1 MQPVGL
7 TVLGKHLYWTDR
19 QQQMIER
26 VDKTTGDAR
35 TRVQGRVAHLTGI
48 HAVEDISLEEF
59 CTWGAGSGGVRG
71 PLRGG
76 KASARSTATPGLAPL
91 EKGRRA
97 DQGESR
103 APAIFFLALLGPV
116 SVIRGHP
123 QAPTSSPSPSATD
136 WTALTSVSSSRT
148 HSAFQVPAMRFG
160 PALDESRV

>member
-7 TVLGKHLYWTDR
+7 TVLGKHLYWIDR

-48 HAVEDISLEEF
+48 HAVEDISLEEL
-59 CTWGAGSGGVRG
+59 CTWGAGSGAVRG
-71 PLRGG
+71 PPRGG
-76 KASARSTATPGLAPL
+76 NTSARSTATPGLAPL

-103 APAIFFLALLGPV
+103 AEAVFFLALSGPSLGDQRPP
-116 SVIRGHP
+116 SGPHP
-123 QAPTSSPSPSATD
+123 IPFSISN
-136 WTALTSVSSSRT
+136 R
-148 HSAFQVPAMRFG
+148 
-160 PALDESRV
+160 LDRSNFCF

>member
-1 MQPVGL
+1 MGGGQEWGCAGAAEGRESLHGAQQP
-7 TVLGKHLYWTDR
+7 LGW
-19 QQQMIER
+19 
-26 VDKTTGDAR
+26 
-35 TRVQGRVAHLTGI
+35 
-48 HAVEDISLEEF
+48 
-59 CTWGAGSGGVRG
+59 
-71 PLRGG
+71 P
-76 KASARSTATPGLAPL
+76 PL

-103 APAIFFLALLGPV
+103 APAVFFLALLGPV
-116 SVIRGHP
+116 SVIRGP

>member
-1 MQPVGL
+1 MLIPLTGANRLTLEDANIVQPVGL
-7 TVLGKHLYWTDR
+7 TVLGKHLYWIDR

-71 PLRGG
+71 PPRGG
-76 KASARSTATPGLAPL
+76 SASAQTTAAPGMAPL

-97 DQGESR
+97 DQGQGR
-103 APAIFFLALLGPV
+103 AEAVFLLAVGWAQPWRPEATL
-116 SVIRGHP
+116 R
-123 QAPTSSPSPSATD
+123 PSPHP
-136 WTALTSVSSSRT
+136 LLHQR
-148 HSAFQVPAMRFG
+148 QIG
-160 PALDESRV
+160 PL

>member
-1 MQPVGL
+1 MQPAGL

-59 CTWGAGSGGVRG
+59 CTWGAGSEGVRG
-71 PLRGG
+71 PPRGG
-76 KASARSTATPGLAPL
+76 NASAWSTATPGLAPL

-103 APAIFFLALLGPV
+103 APAVFFLALAGPSLGHQRP
-116 SVIRGHP
+116 
-123 QAPTSSPSPSATD
+123 PSGPYPIPFSISNRLD
-136 WTALTSVSSSRT
+136 CSD
-148 HSAFQVPAMRFG
+148 FRF
-160 PALDESRV
+160 